1 MSFLAFYDLLYIIL
15 ALTLFS
21 LPQLV
26 CYFKGLSQISSENHF
41 RIL

>member
-1 MSFLAFYDLLYIIL
+1 MTFLALYDLLYIIL

-26 CYFKGLSQISSENHF
+26 GFEELKTNIN
-41 RIL
+41 